1 MSPLPLLETLAIGV
15 LLQTGPQEADRLM
28 AMAEEASHQELVAET
43 RLHPEESR
51 EAFRELLRASPTAP
65 PPSAGRLAAAYSE
78 AWTDPFLV
86 NRYQRFLGWS
96 VEQRTSKLAADS
108 LRRVGN
114 EAYVSGSVEQAL
126 GPWRESLVLLEAL
139 DDTSGVARSLGNIG
153 AGYYGGGQ
161 LDSATAYYERSQELA
176 LAAGDFVAAANALTV
191 LALLSKDAGDLTAA
205 GALGLRA
212 LGMHER
218 VGAVRSAGFD
228 HHNLGLVALSL
239 GDLEGA
245 RRQFEDAIE
254 ISQRTGRQDDEADHL
269 SSLADVMLAGGQYQE
284 AEDVLSRAL
293 DLDLQTGNRLGE
305 AGVRHSMGLL
315 MLVRGDYVAAVRELQ
330 AALGIY
336 QSMGRVAD
344 AVSAQA
350 DLARARAATGDV
362 RRGTLDLREAG
373 RLAES
378 GQLGPAIRADLALAS
393 GDFALLLN
401 EYDEAQTEYREA
413 ERLYRGQTDYAGIA
427 AALHGQAYVH
437 LYQTRF
443 ADAVEALD
451 QALRSQQS
459 LGDPRAAALTHLLL
473 ADVHLEAG
481 ETDRARLVASDAR
494 DVLAALGDPVG
505 EAAAL
510 AVLAQVEM
518 KTGQYEAADSLY
530 RQALALV
537 AGTDAPG
544 IAWRLHSGRAETL
557 AARGQYAEAE
567 KQLRRAIDE
576 IERGAGTWTHTR
588 SGAGYLADKWE
599 VYARLAQLESRL
611 GEVEWAF
618 ATSERLRA
626 QKLLAMLD
634 RGRIGAAVPEAALVS
649 REQDLRLRMAE
660 LTAWLEPGRGPEGPL
675 RGPGATTLTGE
686 QASAAL
692 ERTRREYALVLED
705 MRSAGT
711 EHVELVKPE
720 LVSAPDLARHLASD
734 ELFLEYLVTDSSVL
748 VFGMTT
754 DGLQSVE
761 IPETRQTLEDLIG
774 FTRGVLA
781 DAARDSG
788 TELWRVPLQRLHGIL
803 IEPLVAAGWLDG
815 REHLIVVPHGE
826 LHYLPFQA
834 LIDDGGTFLVERFSV
849 SYAPSAT
856 VWAELGA
863 RPSAVRGGGIL
874 AMAPRVAELPATR
887 REMARIQD
895 AYGDQAAIL
904 LGAEATEEALA
915 STAGTYDVLHLATY
929 GVLNRTNPLFS
940 YVELGAGLN
949 SDGRLEAH
957 EIFGLRLDADLV
969 VLSACETGVGSGS
982 RADVPPGDDW
992 VGLVRSFLSAGAAE
1006 VVATLW
1012 RVEDRATADLMGSF
1026 YQLLASGEQARSAL
1040 AAAQRQM
1047 LQDPATASPF
1057 YWAGFVL
1064 VGQSGGSP

>member
-1 MSPLPLLETLAIGV
+1 MSPLPLLETLAAAA
-15 LLQTGPQEADRLM
+15 LLQLGPQEADRLM
-28 AMAEEASHQELVAET
+28 VLAEAAGHEELVAET
-43 RLHPEESR
+43 RLHPDETR
-51 EAFRELLRASPTAP
+51 QAFRTLLRASPTAP
-65 PPSAGRLAAAYSE
+65 PASAGRLATAYSE

-86 NRYQRFLGWS
+86 NRYRKFLGWS
-96 VEQRTSKLAADS
+96 LEQRTSKLAADS

-114 EAYVSGSVEQAL
+114 EAYVSGGVEQAL
-126 GPWRESLVLLEAL
+126 RPWRESLVLLEAL
-139 DDTSGVARSLGNIG
+139 EDTSGVARSLGNIG
-153 AGYYGGGQ
+153 AGYYGAGQ
-161 LDSATAYYERSQELA
+161 LDSATAYYERSQEMA

-228 HHNLGLVALSL
+228 HHNLGLVALAL

-245 RRQFEDAIE
+245 RRQFEAAIG
-254 ISQRTGRQDDEADHL
+254 ISQHTGRQDDEADHL
-269 SSLADVMLAGGQYQE
+269 SSLADVMLAGGEYQA
-284 AEDVLSRAL
+284 AEQALSRAL
-293 DLDLQTGNRLGE
+293 ELDLQTGNRLGE

-315 MLVRGDYVAAVRELQ
+315 MLVRGDYATAVRELQ
-330 AALGIY
+330 KALGIY
-336 QSMGRVAD
+336 QSMGRGAD

-362 RRGTLDLREAG
+362 RRGTLELREAV
-373 RLAES
+373 RRAES
-378 GQLGPAIRADLALAS
+378 GQLGPAVRADLSLAA

-401 EYDEAQTEYREA
+401 EYDEAQTKYREA
-413 ERLYRGQTDYAGIA
+413 ERLYRGQADYAGISA
-427 AALHGQAYVH
+427 SLHGQAYVH

-443 ADAVEALD
+443 ADAVAALD

-459 LGDPRAAALTHLLL
+459 HGDPRAAALTRLLL
-473 ADVHLEAG
+473 ADVRLEAG
-481 ETDRARLVASDAR
+481 ETDEARLVAADAR

-505 EAAAL
+505 QAAAL
-510 AVLAQVEM
+510 AVLAQIET

-530 RQALALV
+530 RQALV
-537 AGTDAPG
+537 FVDGTDAPG
-544 IAWRLHSGRAETL
+544 IAWRIHSGRAET
-557 AARGQYAEAE
+557 AVARGEYSEARE
-567 KQLRRAIDE
+567 QLRRAIDE
-576 IERGAGTWTHTR
+576 IERAAGTWTHTR
-588 SGAGYLADKWE
+588 TGSGYLADKWE
-599 VYARLAQLESRL
+599 VYARLARLESRL
-611 GEVEWAF
+611 GADNRAF
-618 ATSERLRA
+618 STSERLRA

-634 RGRIGAAVPEAALVS
+634 RGRIGATVPEAALVS
-649 REQDLRLRMAE
+649 HEQDLRLRMAE
-660 LTAWLEPGRGPEGPL
+660 LAAWLEPAHGPEGPL
-675 RGPGATTLTGE
+675 RGPRDTNLTPE
-686 QASAAL
+686 QASSAL

-711 EHVELVKPE
+711 EHVELVKPD
-720 LVSAPDLARHLASD
+720 LVSAPELVRHLASD

-748 VFGMTT
+748 VFGITT
-754 DGLQSVE
+754 DGLQSME
-761 IPETRQTLEDLIG
+761 IPETRETLEDLIG
-774 FTRGVLA
+774 FTRGVLT

-788 TELWRVPLQRLHGIL
+788 AELWRVPLQRLHGIL

-815 REHLIVVPHGE
+815 REHLIVVPHGK

-834 LIDDGGTFLVERFSV
+834 LIDEEDRFLVERHSV

-856 VWAELGA
+856 VWEQLGA
-863 RPSAVRGGGIL
+863 RPSRVRGGGIL
-874 AMAPRVAELPATR
+874 ALAPRVAELPATR
-887 REMARIQD
+887 QEMARIQD
-895 AYGDQAAIL
+895 AYGDQATIL
-904 LGAEATEEALA
+904 MGADATEEALA
-915 STAGTYDVLHLATY
+915 STAGTYDVIHLATY

-940 YVELGAGLN
+940 YVELGAELTG
-949 SDGRLEAH
+949 DGRLEAH

-1026 YQLLASGEQARSAL
+1026 YQALASGEHARSAL

-1047 LQDPATASPF
+1047 LLDPATASPF